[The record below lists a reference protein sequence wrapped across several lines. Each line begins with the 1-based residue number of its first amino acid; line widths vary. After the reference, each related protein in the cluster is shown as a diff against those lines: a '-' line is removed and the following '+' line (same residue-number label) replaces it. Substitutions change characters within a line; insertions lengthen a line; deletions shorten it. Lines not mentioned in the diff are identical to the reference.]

1 MTDRMDILG
10 DRYSLIEKNLLCEKI
25 INSDAP
31 LDTIFKYGIVVQDT
45 KDILIREGDD
55 EYHIIMYL
63 CKFKDKHN
71 ITKQT
76 LLPKCL
82 IDVFFEK
89 TL

>member
-1 MTDRMDILG
+1 MEITG

-25 INSDAP
+25 INSDVP
-31 LDTIFKYGIVVQDT
+31 LDNIFEYGIVVQDT
-45 KDILIREGDD
+45 KDILISEGDK

-63 CKFKDKHN
+63 CKFIDKHN

-82 IDVFFEK
+82 VDNFFEK
-89 TL
+89 L